1 MTKKIGVVLF
11 LSLLVIFLGFSQS
24 ALVERY
30 LTAANNSYSQKDYAK
45 AFDYI
50 NYVYGQYT
58 SENVPQNVEIL
69 AETIYYDYLQEI
81 KDKKDTDSFAK
92 VKDKLL
98 EYPALSSERV
108 TRLVRTLNTMET
120 QDQQWGPAVTV
131 TSSNFMTKEAAEYQ
145 AQLAKTQAQLEAVE
159 KALAEAKQNNLID
172 HEQALLKEQEF
183 LRRQKDLYSDAIVKS
198 SQTMK
203 SNTILIAVVCIC
215 LVGIILA
222 GVVVIISVTKK
233 SEAAVQKQQEQFE
246 ATLQMVAQLTRN
258 QKEAVQI
265 AQISD
270 VYNSEF
276 GESSPRVIASL
287 PDVELTESE
296 HQELKKLAA
305 KCREIGAKID
315 IYTSRKNNSK
325 NVSEMVFKIANG
337 LNLKSYEAMLYFC
350 ASMVYDI
357 GFLSVNSSLLTSESL
372 TDEQK
377 YEIRS
382 HVKLGVDKIDFV
394 PEKYKSVF
402 LDAILMHHE
411 NIDGSGYPGG
421 IEGENIPLIARIIH
435 VVESFIALISRRNY
449 RGIFDKESAIKE
461 LRARPN
467 FYDQKIVDVL
477 DSLV

>member
-1 MTKKIGVVLF
+1 MTKKIGIILS

-24 ALVERY
+24 ALVDRY

-81 KDKKDTDSFAK
+81 RDKKDTDAFAE
-92 VKDKLL
+92 VKEKLL
-98 EYPALSSERV
+98 EYPTLSSERV
-108 TRLVRTLNTMET
+108 NRLVRTLNTMET
-120 QDQQWGPAVTV
+120 QDQQWGPSVTN
-131 TSSNFMTKEAAEYQ
+131 TNFMSKEAAEYQ

-159 KALAEAKQNNLID
+159 KQLAEAKQNNLIE
-172 HEQALLKEQEF
+172 HEEALLKEQEY
-183 LRRQKDLYSDAIVKS
+183 LQRQKEIYSDAIVKS
-198 SQTMK
+198 NRTMK
-203 SNTILIAVVCIC
+203 SNTILIAVIALC
-215 LVGIILA
+215 LVGIIVG
-222 GVVVIISVTKK
+222 GVAVIISVTKK
-233 SEAAVQKQQEQFE
+233 SEESVRRQQEQFE

-258 QKEAVQI
+258 QKEAVHI

-276 GESSPRVIASL
+276 GDSVPRVTASL
-287 PDVELTESE
+287 PDVELTDSE
-296 HQELKKLAA
+296 HQELKDLAA
-305 KCREIGAKID
+305 KCKDVGAKID

-337 LNLKSYEAMLYFC
+337 LELNSYESMLYFC

-357 GFLSVNSSLLTSESL
+357 GFLSVNSALLTSETL
-372 TDEQK
+372 TDDEK

-382 HVKLGVDKIDFV
+382 HVKLGADKIDFV
-394 PEKYKSVF
+394 PEKYRSVF

-411 NIDGSGYPGG
+411 NMDGSGYPAG
-421 IEGENIPLIARIIH
+421 IEGEKIPLIARIIH

-449 RGIFDKESAIKE
+449 HGIFDKESAIKE
-461 LRARPN
+461 LRTRPN

>member
-1 MTKKIGVVLF
+1 MTKKIGVILF
-11 LSLLVIFLGFSQS
+11 LSLLVLFLGFSQS

-50 NYVYGQYT
+50 NYVFGQYT

-81 KDKKDTDSFAK
+81 RDKKDTDAFAK
-92 VKDKLL
+92 VKEKLL
-98 EYPALSSERV
+98 EYPTLSSERV
-108 TRLVRTLNTMET
+108 NRLVRTLNTMET
-120 QDQQWGPAVTV
+120 QDQQWGPSVSV
-131 TSSNFMTKEAAEYQ
+131 SSNFTSKEAAEYQ
-145 AQLAKTQAQLEAVE
+145 AKLARAQAQLEAVE
-159 KALAEAKQNNLID
+159 KALAEAKQNNQKD
-172 HEQALLKEQEF
+172 RAEALLKEQE
-183 LRRQKDLYSDAIVKS
+183 LLEKERNIYSDAIVKS
-198 SQTMK
+198 NQTMK
-203 SNTILIAVVCIC
+203 SNTIMIAIIALC
-215 LVGIILA
+215 LVGIIIG
-222 GVVVIISVTKK
+222 GVVVIVSVTKK
-233 SEAAVQKQQEQFE
+233 SEESVRRQQEQFE

-258 QKEAVQI
+258 QKEAVHI

-276 GESSPRVIASL
+276 GESSPRVTASL
-287 PDVELTESE
+287 PDVELTDSE

-305 KCREIGAKID
+305 KCKEIGAKID
-315 IYTSRKNNSK
+315 LYTSRKNNSK

-337 LNLKSYEAMLYFC
+337 LELNSYESMLYFC
-350 ASMVYDI
+350 AAMVYDI

-372 TDEQK
+372 TDEEK
-377 YEIRS
+377 YQIRS
-382 HVKLGVDKIDFV
+382 HVNLGAEKIDFV
-394 PEKYKSVF
+394 PEKYRSVF

-411 NIDGSGYPGG
+411 NMDGTGYPAGVQG
-421 IEGENIPLIARIIH
+421 DKIPLIARIIH
-435 VVESFIALISRRNY
+435 VVESCIALISRRNY
-449 RGIFDKESAIKE
+449 HGIFDKESAIKE

>member
-1 MTKKIGVVLF
+1 MTKKIGVILF
-11 LSLLVIFLGFSQS
+11 LSLLVLFLGFSQS

-50 NYVYGQYT
+50 NYVFGQYT

-81 KDKKDTDSFAK
+81 RDKKDTDAFAK
-92 VKDKLL
+92 VKEKLL
-98 EYPALSSERV
+98 EYPTLSSERV
-108 TRLVRTLNTMET
+108 NRLVRTLNTMET
-120 QDQQWGPAVTV
+120 QDQQWGPSVSV
-131 TSSNFMTKEAAEYQ
+131 SSNFTSKEAAEYQ
-145 AQLAKTQAQLEAVE
+145 AKLARAQAQLEAVE
-159 KALAEAKQNNLID
+159 KALAEAKQNNQKD
-172 HEQALLKEQEF
+172 RAEALLKEQE
-183 LRRQKDLYSDAIVKS
+183 LLEKERNIYSDAIVKS
-198 SQTMK
+198 NQTMK
-203 SNTILIAVVCIC
+203 SNTIMIAIIALC
-215 LVGIILA
+215 LVGIIIG
-222 GVVVIISVTKK
+222 GVVVIVSVTKK
-233 SEAAVQKQQEQFE
+233 SEESVRRQQEQFE

-276 GESSPRVIASL
+276 GESSPRVTASL
-287 PDVELTESE
+287 PDVELTDSE

-305 KCREIGAKID
+305 KCKEIGAKID
-315 IYTSRKNNSK
+315 LYTSRKNNSK

-337 LNLKSYEAMLYFC
+337 LELNSYESMLYFC
-350 ASMVYDI
+350 AAMVYDI

-372 TDEQK
+372 TDEEK
-377 YEIRS
+377 YQIRS
-382 HVKLGVDKIDFV
+382 HVNLGAEKIDFV
-394 PEKYKSVF
+394 PEKYRSVF

-411 NIDGSGYPGG
+411 NMDGTGYPAGVQG
-421 IEGENIPLIARIIH
+421 DKIPLIARIIH

-449 RGIFDKESAIKE
+449 HGIFDKESAIKE

>member
-1 MTKKIGVVLF
+1 MTKKIGVILF
-11 LSLLVIFLGFSQS
+11 LSLLVLFLGFSQS

-50 NYVYGQYT
+50 NYVFGQYT

-81 KDKKDTDSFAK
+81 RDKKDTDAFAK
-92 VKDKLL
+92 VKEKLL
-98 EYPALSSERV
+98 EYPTLSSERV
-108 TRLVRTLNTMET
+108 NRLVRTLNTMET
-120 QDQQWGPAVTV
+120 QDQQWGPSVSV
-131 TSSNFMTKEAAEYQ
+131 SSNFTSKEAAEYQ
-145 AQLAKTQAQLEAVE
+145 AKLARAQAQLEAVE
-159 KALAEAKQNNLID
+159 KALAEAKQNNQKD
-172 HEQALLKEQEF
+172 RAEALLKEQE
-183 LRRQKDLYSDAIVKS
+183 LLEKERNIYSDAIVKS
-198 SQTMK
+198 NQTMK
-203 SNTILIAVVCIC
+203 SNTIMIAIIALC
-215 LVGIILA
+215 LVGIIIG
-222 GVVVIISVTKK
+222 GVVVIVSVTKK
-233 SEAAVQKQQEQFE
+233 SEESVRRQQEQFE

-258 QKEAVQI
+258 QKEAVHI

-276 GESSPRVIASL
+276 GESSPRVTASL
-287 PDVELTESE
+287 PDVELTDSE

-305 KCREIGAKID
+305 KCKEIGAKID
-315 IYTSRKNNSK
+315 LYTSRKNNSK

-337 LNLKSYEAMLYFC
+337 LELNSYESMLYFC
-350 ASMVYDI
+350 AAMVYDI

-372 TDEQK
+372 TDEEK
-377 YEIRS
+377 YQIRS
-382 HVKLGVDKIDFV
+382 HVNLGAEKIDFV
-394 PEKYKSVF
+394 PEKYRSVF

-411 NIDGSGYPGG
+411 NMDGTGYPAGVQG
-421 IEGENIPLIARIIH
+421 DKIPLIARIIH

-449 RGIFDKESAIKE
+449 HGIFDKESAIKE

>member
-58 SENVPQNVEIL
+58 AENVPQNVEIL

-81 KDKKDTDSFAK
+81 RDKKDTDAFAK
-92 VKDKLL
+92 VKEKLL
-98 EYPALSSERV
+98 EYPTLSSERV
-108 TRLVRTLNTMET
+108 NRLVRTLNTIET
-120 QDQQWGPAVTV
+120 QDQQWGPAVTN
-131 TSSNFMTKEAAEYQ
+131 TNFMSKEAAEYQ
-145 AQLAKTQAQLEAVE
+145 VQLAKTQAQLEAVE
-159 KALAEAKQNNLID
+159 KALSEAKQNNLR
-172 HEQALLKEQEF
+172 EQEQNLLKEQEY
-183 LRRQKDLYSDAIVKS
+183 LQRQKEIYSDAIVKS
-198 SQTMK
+198 NKTMK
-203 SNTILIAVVCIC
+203 SNTILIAVIALC
-215 LVGIILA
+215 LVGIIIG
-222 GVVVIISVTKK
+222 GVCVIISVTKK
-233 SEAAVQKQQEQFE
+233 SEEAVHRQQEQFE

-258 QKEAVQI
+258 QKEAVHI

-276 GESSPRVIASL
+276 GDSVPRVTASL
-287 PDVELTESE
+287 PDVELTDSE
-296 HQELKKLAA
+296 HQELKNLAA
-305 KCREIGAKID
+305 KCKEIGAKID

-337 LNLKSYEAMLYFC
+337 LELNSYESMLYFC

-357 GFLSVNSSLLTSESL
+357 GFLSVKSSLLTSESL
-372 TDEQK
+372 TDEEK

-382 HVKLGVDKIDFV
+382 HVKLGADKIDFV
-394 PEKYKSVF
+394 PEKYRSVF

-411 NIDGSGYPGG
+411 NMDGSGYPGG
-421 IEGENIPLIARIIH
+421 IEGEKIPLIARIIH

>member
-1 MTKKIGVVLF
+1 MTKKIGVILF
-11 LSLLVIFLGFSQS
+11 LSLLVLFLGFSQS

-50 NYVYGQYT
+50 NYVFGQYT

-81 KDKKDTDSFAK
+81 RDKKDTDAFAK
-92 VKDKLL
+92 VKEKLL
-98 EYPALSSERV
+98 EYPTLSSERV
-108 TRLVRTLNTMET
+108 NRLVRTLNTMET
-120 QDQQWGPAVTV
+120 QDQQWGPSVSV
-131 TSSNFMTKEAAEYQ
+131 SSNFTSKEAAEYQ
-145 AQLAKTQAQLEAVE
+145 AKLARAQAQLEAVE
-159 KALAEAKQNNLID
+159 KALAEAKQNNQKD
-172 HEQALLKEQEF
+172 RAEALLKEQE
-183 LRRQKDLYSDAIVKS
+183 LLEKERNIYSDAIVKS
-198 SQTMK
+198 NQTMK
-203 SNTILIAVVCIC
+203 SNTIMIAIIALC
-215 LVGIILA
+215 LVGIIIG
-222 GVVVIISVTKK
+222 GVVVIVSVTKK
-233 SEAAVQKQQEQFE
+233 SEESVRRQQEQFE

-276 GESSPRVIASL
+276 GESSPRVTASL
-287 PDVELTESE
+287 PDVELTDSE

-305 KCREIGAKID
+305 KCKEIGAKID
-315 IYTSRKNNSK
+315 LYTSRKNNSK

-337 LNLKSYEAMLYFC
+337 LELNSYESMLYFC
-350 ASMVYDI
+350 AAMVYDI

-372 TDEQK
+372 SDEEK
-377 YEIRS
+377 YQIRS
-382 HVKLGVDKIDFV
+382 HVNLGAEKIDFV
-394 PEKYKSVF
+394 PEKYRSVF

-411 NIDGSGYPGG
+411 NMDGTGYPAGVQG
-421 IEGENIPLIARIIH
+421 DKIPLIARIIH

-449 RGIFDKESAIKE
+449 HGIFDKESAIKE

>member
-1 MTKKIGVVLF
+1 MTKKIGVILF

-81 KDKKDTDSFAK
+81 RDKKDTEAFAK

-98 EYPALSSERV
+98 EYPTLSSERV
-108 TRLVRTLNTMET
+108 NRLVRTLNTMET
-120 QDQQWGPAVTV
+120 QDQQWGPVANT
-131 TSSNFMTKEAAEYQ
+131 NFMSKEAAEYQ
-145 AQLAKTQAQLEAVE
+145 AQLARTQAQLEAVE
-159 KALAEAKQNNLID
+159 KQLSEAKQNNQK
-172 HEQALLKEQEF
+172 EREAALLKEQE
-183 LRRQKDLYSDAIVKS
+183 LLEKEKGIYSDAILQSNK
-198 SQTMK
+198 TMK
-203 SNTILIAVVCIC
+203 SNTIMIAVICLC
-215 LVGIILA
+215 LVGIIVG
-222 GVVVIISVTKK
+222 GVGIIVSVTKK
-233 SEAAVQKQQEQFE
+233 SEAAVQRQQEQFE

-276 GESSPRVIASL
+276 GEASARPIASL
-287 PDVELTESE
+287 PDVELTDNE

-305 KCREIGAKID
+305 KCKEVGSRID

-337 LNLKSYEAMLYFC
+337 LELNSYESMLYFC
-350 ASMVYDI
+350 AGMVYDI
-357 GFLSVNSSLLTSESL
+357 GFLSVNSSLLTSEHL
-372 TDEQK
+372 TDEEK
-377 YEIRS
+377 YEIRR
-382 HVKLGVDKIDFV
+382 HVQLGAEKIDFV

-411 NIDGSGYPGG
+411 NMDGSGYPNG
-421 IEGENIPLIARIIH
+421 IQGESIPLVARVIH

-449 RGIFDKESAIKE
+449 HGIFDKEAAIKE

>member
-1 MTKKIGVVLF
+1 MTKKIGVI
-11 LSLLVIFLGFSQS
+11 LSLLLLVFFLGFSQS
-24 ALVERY
+24 SLVERY

-81 KDKKDTDSFAK
+81 REKKDTDAFAK
-92 VKDKLL
+92 VKEKLL
-98 EYPALSSERV
+98 EYPTLSSERV
-108 TRLVRTLNTMET
+108 NRLVRTLNTMET
-120 QDQQWGPAVTV
+120 QDQQWGPSVTN
-131 TSSNFMTKEAAEYQ
+131 SNFTSKEAAEYQ
-145 AQLAKTQAQLEAVE
+145 VKLAKAQAQLEAVE
-159 KALAEAKQNNLID
+159 KALAEAKQNNEKD
-172 HEQALLKEQEF
+172 RAEALLKEQE
-183 LRRQKDLYSDAIVKS
+183 LLEKERNIYSEAIVKS
-198 SQTMK
+198 NRTMK
-203 SNTILIAVVCIC
+203 SSTIMIAVIALC
-215 LVGIILA
+215 LIGIIVC

-233 SEAAVQKQQEQFE
+233 SEEAVQRQQEQFE

-258 QKEAVQI
+258 QKEAVHV

-276 GESSPRVIASL
+276 GESSPRVTASL
-287 PDVELTESE
+287 PDVELTEDE

-305 KCREIGAKID
+305 KCKEVGAKID
-315 IYTSRKNNSK
+315 LYTSRKNNSK
-325 NVSEMVFKIANG
+325 NVSEMVFKIANSLE
-337 LNLKSYEAMLYFC
+337 LNSYESMLYFC
-350 ASMVYDI
+350 AAMVYDI
-357 GFLSVNSSLLTSESL
+357 GFLGVNSALLTSEHLSS
-372 TDEQK
+372 EEK
-377 YEIRS
+377 YAIRS
-382 HVKLGVDKIDFV
+382 HVNLGVEKIDFV

-411 NIDGSGYPGG
+411 NMDGTGYPAG
-421 IEGENIPLIARIIH
+421 IQGDKIPLVARIIH

-449 RGIFDKESAIKE
+449 HGIFDKESAIKE

>member
-1 MTKKIGVVLF
+1 MTKKIGVILF
-11 LSLLVIFLGFSQS
+11 LSLLVLFLGFSQS

-50 NYVYGQYT
+50 NYVFGQYT

-81 KDKKDTDSFAK
+81 RDKKDTDAFAK
-92 VKDKLL
+92 VKEKLL
-98 EYPALSSERV
+98 EYPTLSSERV
-108 TRLVRTLNTMET
+108 NRLVRTLNTMET
-120 QDQQWGPAVTV
+120 QDQQWGPSVSV
-131 TSSNFMTKEAAEYQ
+131 SSNFTSKEAAEYQ
-145 AQLAKTQAQLEAVE
+145 AKLARAQAQLEAVE
-159 KALAEAKQNNLID
+159 KALVEAKQNNQKD
-172 HEQALLKEQEF
+172 RAEALLKEQE
-183 LRRQKDLYSDAIVKS
+183 LLEKERNIYSDAIVKS
-198 SQTMK
+198 NQTMK
-203 SNTILIAVVCIC
+203 SNTIMIAIIALC
-215 LVGIILA
+215 LVGIIIG
-222 GVVVIISVTKK
+222 GVVVIVSVTKK
-233 SEAAVQKQQEQFE
+233 SEESVRRQQEQFE

-258 QKEAVQI
+258 QKEAVHI

-276 GESSPRVIASL
+276 GESSPRVTASL
-287 PDVELTESE
+287 PDVELTDSE

-305 KCREIGAKID
+305 KCKEIGAKID
-315 IYTSRKNNSK
+315 LYTSRKNNSK

-337 LNLKSYEAMLYFC
+337 LELNSYESMLYFC
-350 ASMVYDI
+350 AAMVYDI

-372 TDEQK
+372 TDEEK
-377 YEIRS
+377 YQIRS
-382 HVKLGVDKIDFV
+382 HVKLGADKIDFV
-394 PEKYKSVF
+394 PEKYRSVF

-411 NIDGSGYPGG
+411 NMDGTGYPAGVQ
-421 IEGENIPLIARIIH
+421 GEKIPLIARIIH

-449 RGIFDKESAIKE
+449 HGIFDKESAIKE
-461 LRARPN
+461 LRTRPN

>member
-1 MTKKIGVVLF
+1 MTKKIGIILS

-81 KDKKDTDSFAK
+81 REKKDTEAFAK
-92 VKDKLL
+92 VKEKLL
-98 EYPALSSERV
+98 EYPTLSSERV
-108 TRLVRTLNTMET
+108 NRLVRTLNTMET
-120 QDQQWGPAVTV
+120 QDQQWGPVANT
-131 TSSNFMTKEAAEYQ
+131 NFMSKEAADYQ

-159 KALAEAKQNNLID
+159 KALAEAKANNVKE
-172 HEQALLKEQEF
+172 HEEALLKEQEY
-183 LRRQKDLYSDAIVKS
+183 LQKQKEIYSDAIVKS
-198 SQTMK
+198 NQTMK
-203 SNTILIAVVCIC
+203 SNTIMIAVICLC
-215 LVGIILA
+215 LVGIIVG

-233 SEAAVQKQQEQFE
+233 SEAAVQRQQEQFE

-258 QKEAVQI
+258 QKEAVHI

-276 GESSPRVIASL
+276 GEDSPRAVASL
-287 PDVELTESE
+287 PDVEITESE
-296 HQELKKLAA
+296 HQELKKLAD
-305 KCREIGAKID
+305 KCKEIGAKID

-337 LNLKSYEAMLYFC
+337 LGLKSYESMLYFC
-350 ASMVYDI
+350 AAMVYDI
-357 GFLSVNSSLLTSESL
+357 GFLSIDSALLTSEKLS
-372 TDEQK
+372 DEEK

-382 HVKLGVDKIDFV
+382 HVKLGADKIDFV
-394 PEKYKSVF
+394 PEKYKSIF

-411 NIDGSGYPGG
+411 NIDGSGYPAG
-421 IEGENIPLIARIIH
+421 IQGEKIPLVARVIH

-449 RGIFDKESAIKE
+449 RGIFDKEAAIKE

>member
-1 MTKKIGVVLF
+1 MTKKIGVILS

-81 KDKKDTDSFAK
+81 RDKKDTDAFAK
-92 VKDKLL
+92 VKEKLL
-98 EYPALSSERV
+98 EYPTLSSERV
-108 TRLVRTLNTMET
+108 NRLVRTLNTIET
-120 QDQQWGPAVTV
+120 QDQQWGPAVT
-131 TSSNFMTKEAAEYQ
+131 NANLMTKEAAEYQ
-145 AQLAKTQAQLEAVE
+145 VQLAKTQAQLEAVE
-159 KALAEAKQNNLID
+159 KALAEAKQNNLR
-172 HEQALLKEQEF
+172 EQEQNLLKEQEY
-183 LRRQKDLYSDAIVKS
+183 LKRQKEIYSDAIVKS
-198 SQTMK
+198 NQTMK
-203 SNTILIAVVCIC
+203 SNTILIAVIALC
-215 LVGIILA
+215 LVGIIIG

-233 SEAAVQKQQEQFE
+233 SEDAVRRQQEQFE
-246 ATLQMVAQLTRN
+246 ATLEMVAQLTRN
-258 QKEAVQI
+258 QKEAVHI

-276 GESSPRVIASL
+276 GDSVPRVTASL
-287 PDVELTESE
+287 PDVELTDSE
-296 HQELKKLAA
+296 HQELKDLAA
-305 KCREIGAKID
+305 KCKDIGAKID

-337 LNLKSYEAMLYFC
+337 LELNSYEAMLYFC

-357 GFLSVNSSLLTSESL
+357 GFLSVNSALLTSENL
-372 TDEQK
+372 TDEEK

-382 HVKLGVDKIDFV
+382 HVKLGTDKIDFV
-394 PEKYKSVF
+394 PEKYRSVF
-402 LDAILMHHE
+402 LDAMLMHHE
-411 NIDGSGYPGG
+411 NMDGTGYPGG
-421 IEGENIPLIARIIH
+421 IVGEDIPLIARIIH

-449 RGIFDKESAIKE
+449 RGIFDKEAAIKE

-467 FYDQKIVDVL
+467 FYDQKIVDML
-477 DSLV
+477 DSLM

>member
-1 MTKKIGVVLF
+1 MTKKIGIILS

-81 KDKKDTDSFAK
+81 REKKDTEAFAK
-92 VKDKLL
+92 VKEKLL
-98 EYPALSSERV
+98 EYPTLSSERV
-108 TRLVRTLNTMET
+108 NRLVRTLNTMET
-120 QDQQWGPAVTV
+120 QDQQWGPSVTNTNF
-131 TSSNFMTKEAAEYQ
+131 TSKEAAEYQ
-145 AQLAKTQAQLEAVE
+145 AKLARAQAQLEAVE
-159 KALAEAKQNNLID
+159 KALAEAKQNNQK
-172 HEQALLKEQEF
+172 EKAEALQKEQE
-183 LRRQKDLYSDAIVKS
+183 LLEKERSIYSDAIIKS
-198 SQTMK
+198 NQTMK
-203 SNTILIAVVCIC
+203 SNTIMIAVIALC
-215 LVGIILA
+215 LIGIIV
-222 GVVVIISVTKK
+222 GGIVVIISVTKK
-233 SEAAVQKQQEQFE
+233 SEAAVQRQQEQFE

-258 QKEAVQI
+258 QKEAVHI

-276 GESSPRVIASL
+276 GEESHRVVASL
-287 PDVELTESE
+287 PDVEITESE
-296 HQELKKLAA
+296 HQELKKLAD
-305 KCREIGAKID
+305 KCKEIGAKID

-337 LNLKSYEAMLYFC
+337 LGLKSYEAMLYFC
-350 ASMVYDI
+350 AAMVYDI
-357 GFLSVNSSLLTSESL
+357 GFLSIDSALLTSEKLS
-372 TDEQK
+372 DEEK
-377 YEIRS
+377 YKIRS
-382 HVKLGVDKIDFV
+382 HVKLGADKIDFV
-394 PEKYKSVF
+394 PEKYKSIF

-411 NIDGSGYPGG
+411 NIDGSGYPAG
-421 IEGENIPLIARIIH
+421 IQGEKIPLVARVIH

-449 RGIFDKESAIKE
+449 RGIFDKEAAIKE

>member
-1 MTKKIGVVLF
+1 MTKKIGVILF
-11 LSLLVIFLGFSQS
+11 LSLLVLFLGFSQS

-50 NYVYGQYT
+50 NYVFGQYT

-81 KDKKDTDSFAK
+81 RDKKDTDAFAK
-92 VKDKLL
+92 VKEKLL
-98 EYPALSSERV
+98 EYPTLSSERV
-108 TRLVRTLNTMET
+108 NRLVRTLNTMET
-120 QDQQWGPAVTV
+120 QDQQWGPSVSV
-131 TSSNFMTKEAAEYQ
+131 SSNFTSKEAAEYQ
-145 AQLAKTQAQLEAVE
+145 AKLARAQAQLEAVE
-159 KALAEAKQNNLID
+159 KALAEAKQNNQKD
-172 HEQALLKEQEF
+172 RAEALLKEQE
-183 LRRQKDLYSDAIVKS
+183 LLEKERNIYSDAIVKS
-198 SQTMK
+198 NQTMK
-203 SNTILIAVVCIC
+203 SNTIMIAIIALC
-215 LVGIILA
+215 LVGIIIG
-222 GVVVIISVTKK
+222 GVVVIVSVTKK
-233 SEAAVQKQQEQFE
+233 SEESVRRQQEQFE

-258 QKEAVQI
+258 QKEAVHI

-276 GESSPRVIASL
+276 GESSPRVTASL
-287 PDVELTESE
+287 PDVELTDSE

-305 KCREIGAKID
+305 KCKEIGAKID
-315 IYTSRKNNSK
+315 LYTSRKNNSK

-337 LNLKSYEAMLYFC
+337 LELNSYESMLYFC
-350 ASMVYDI
+350 AAMVYDI

-372 TDEQK
+372 TDEEK
-377 YEIRS
+377 YQIRS
-382 HVKLGVDKIDFV
+382 HVKLGADKIDFV
-394 PEKYKSVF
+394 PEKYRSVF

-411 NIDGSGYPGG
+411 NMDGTGYPAGVQG
-421 IEGENIPLIARIIH
+421 DKIPLIARIIH

-449 RGIFDKESAIKE
+449 HGIFDKESAIKE
-461 LRARPN
+461 LRTRPN

>member
-1 MTKKIGVVLF
+1 MTKKIGIILS

-81 KDKKDTDSFAK
+81 REKKDTEAFAK
-92 VKDKLL
+92 VKEKLL
-98 EYPALSSERV
+98 EYPTLSSERV
-108 TRLVRTLNTMET
+108 NRLVRTLNTMET
-120 QDQQWGPAVTV
+120 QDQQWGPSVTNTNF
-131 TSSNFMTKEAAEYQ
+131 TSKEAAEYQ
-145 AQLAKTQAQLEAVE
+145 AKLARAQAQLEAVE
-159 KALAEAKQNNLID
+159 KALAEAKQNNQK
-172 HEQALLKEQEF
+172 EKAEALQKEQE
-183 LRRQKDLYSDAIVKS
+183 LLEKERSIYSDAIIKS
-198 SQTMK
+198 NQTMK
-203 SNTILIAVVCIC
+203 SNTIMIAVIALC
-215 LVGIILA
+215 LIGIIV
-222 GVVVIISVTKK
+222 GGIVVIISVTKK
-233 SEAAVQKQQEQFE
+233 SEAAVQRQQEQFE

-258 QKEAVQI
+258 QKEAVHI

-276 GESSPRVIASL
+276 GEDSPRAVASL
-287 PDVELTESE
+287 PDVEITESE
-296 HQELKKLAA
+296 HQELKKLAD
-305 KCREIGAKID
+305 KCKEIGAKID

-337 LNLKSYEAMLYFC
+337 LGLKSYEAMLYFC
-350 ASMVYDI
+350 AAMVYDI
-357 GFLSVNSSLLTSESL
+357 GFLSIDSALLTSEKLS
-372 TDEQK
+372 DEEK

-382 HVKLGVDKIDFV
+382 HVKLGADKIDFV
-394 PEKYKSVF
+394 PEKYKSIF

-411 NIDGSGYPGG
+411 NIDGSGYPAG
-421 IEGENIPLIARIIH
+421 IQGEKIPLVARVIH

-449 RGIFDKESAIKE
+449 RGIFDKEAAIKE

>member
-1 MTKKIGVVLF
+1 MTKKIGVILS

-81 KDKKDTDSFAK
+81 RDKKDTDAFAK
-92 VKDKLL
+92 VKEKLL
-98 EYPALSSERV
+98 EYPTLSSERV
-108 TRLVRTLNTMET
+108 NRLVRTLNTIET
-120 QDQQWGPAVTV
+120 QDQQWGPAVT
-131 TSSNFMTKEAAEYQ
+131 NANLMTKEAAEYQ
-145 AQLAKTQAQLEAVE
+145 VQLAKTQAQLEAVE
-159 KALAEAKQNNLID
+159 KALAEAKQNNLR
-172 HEQALLKEQEF
+172 EQEQNLLKEQEY
-183 LRRQKDLYSDAIVKS
+183 LKRQKEIYSDAIVKS
-198 SQTMK
+198 NQTMK
-203 SNTILIAVVCIC
+203 SNTILIAVIALC
-215 LVGIILA
+215 LVGIIIG

-233 SEAAVQKQQEQFE
+233 SEDAVRRQQEQFE
-246 ATLQMVAQLTRN
+246 ATLEMVAQLTRN
-258 QKEAVQI
+258 QKEAVHI

-276 GESSPRVIASL
+276 GDSVPRVTASL
-287 PDVELTESE
+287 PDVELTDSE
-296 HQELKKLAA
+296 HQELKDLAA
-305 KCREIGAKID
+305 KCKDIGAKID

-337 LNLKSYEAMLYFC
+337 LELNSYEAMLYFC

-357 GFLSVNSSLLTSESL
+357 GFLSVNSALLTSENL
-372 TDEQK
+372 TDEEK

-382 HVKLGVDKIDFV
+382 HVKLGTDKIDFV
-394 PEKYKSVF
+394 PEKYRSVF
-402 LDAILMHHE
+402 LDAMLMHHE
-411 NIDGSGYPGG
+411 NMDGTGYPGG
-421 IEGENIPLIARIIH
+421 IVGEDIPLIARIIH

-461 LRARPN
+461 LRARSN

>member
-1 MTKKIGVVLF
+1 MTKKIGVILF
-11 LSLLVIFLGFSQS
+11 LSLLVLFLGFSQS

-50 NYVYGQYT
+50 NYVFGQYT

-81 KDKKDTDSFAK
+81 RDKKDTDAFAK
-92 VKDKLL
+92 VKEKLL
-98 EYPALSSERV
+98 EYPTLSSERV
-108 TRLVRTLNTMET
+108 NRLVRTLNTMET
-120 QDQQWGPAVTV
+120 QDQQWGPSVSV
-131 TSSNFMTKEAAEYQ
+131 SSNFTSKEAAEYQ
-145 AQLAKTQAQLEAVE
+145 AKLARAQAQLEAVE
-159 KALAEAKQNNLID
+159 KALAEAKQNNQKD
-172 HEQALLKEQEF
+172 RAEALLKEQE
-183 LRRQKDLYSDAIVKS
+183 LLEKERNIYSDAIVKS
-198 SQTMK
+198 NQTMK
-203 SNTILIAVVCIC
+203 SNTIMIAIIALC
-215 LVGIILA
+215 LVGIIIG

-233 SEAAVQKQQEQFE
+233 SEDSVRRQQEQFE

-258 QKEAVQI
+258 QKEAVHI

-276 GESSPRVIASL
+276 GESSPRVTASL
-287 PDVELTESE
+287 PDVELTDSE

-305 KCREIGAKID
+305 KCKEIGAKID
-315 IYTSRKNNSK
+315 LYTSRKNNSK

-337 LNLKSYEAMLYFC
+337 LELNSYESMLYFC
-350 ASMVYDI
+350 AAMVYDI

-372 TDEQK
+372 SDEEK
-377 YEIRS
+377 YQIRS
-382 HVKLGVDKIDFV
+382 HVNLGAEKIDFV
-394 PEKYKSVF
+394 PEKYRSVF

-411 NIDGSGYPGG
+411 NMDGTGYPAGVQ
-421 IEGENIPLIARIIH
+421 GEKIPLIARIIH

-449 RGIFDKESAIKE
+449 HGIFDKESAIKE
-461 LRARPN
+461 LRTRPN

>member
-1 MTKKIGVVLF
+1 MTKKIGVI
-11 LSLLVIFLGFSQS
+11 LSLLLLVFFLGFSQS
-24 ALVERY
+24 SLVERY

-81 KDKKDTDSFAK
+81 REKKDTDAFAK
-92 VKDKLL
+92 VKEKLL
-98 EYPALSSERV
+98 EYPTLSSERV
-108 TRLVRTLNTMET
+108 NRLVRTLNTMET
-120 QDQQWGPAVTV
+120 QDQQWGPSVTN
-131 TSSNFMTKEAAEYQ
+131 SNFTSKEAAEYQ
-145 AQLAKTQAQLEAVE
+145 VKLAKAQAQLEAVE
-159 KALAEAKQNNLID
+159 KALAEAKQNNEKD
-172 HEQALLKEQEF
+172 RAEALLKEQE
-183 LRRQKDLYSDAIVKS
+183 LLEKERNIYSEAIVKS
-198 SQTMK
+198 NRTMK
-203 SNTILIAVVCIC
+203 SSTIMIAVIALC
-215 LVGIILA
+215 LIGIIVC

-233 SEAAVQKQQEQFE
+233 SEEAVQRQQEQFE

-258 QKEAVQI
+258 QKEAVHV

-276 GESSPRVIASL
+276 GESSPRVTASL
-287 PDVELTESE
+287 PDVELTEDE

-305 KCREIGAKID
+305 KCKEVGAKID
-315 IYTSRKNNSK
+315 LYTSRKNNSK
-325 NVSEMVFKIANG
+325 NVSEMVFKIANSLE
-337 LNLKSYEAMLYFC
+337 LNSYESMLYFC
-350 ASMVYDI
+350 AAMVYDI
-357 GFLSVNSSLLTSESL
+357 GFLGVNSALLTSEHLSS
-372 TDEQK
+372 EEK
-377 YEIRS
+377 YAIRS
-382 HVKLGVDKIDFV
+382 HVNLGVEKIDFV

-411 NIDGSGYPGG
+411 NMDGTGYPAGVQ
-421 IEGENIPLIARIIH
+421 GEKIPLVARIIH

-449 RGIFDKESAIKE
+449 HGIFDKESAIKE

>member
-1 MTKKIGVVLF
+1 MTKKIGVI
-11 LSLLVIFLGFSQS
+11 LSLLLLVFFLGFSQS
-24 ALVERY
+24 SLVERY

-81 KDKKDTDSFAK
+81 REKKDTDAFAK
-92 VKDKLL
+92 VKEKLL
-98 EYPALSSERV
+98 EYPTLSSERV
-108 TRLVRTLNTMET
+108 NRLVRTLNTMET
-120 QDQQWGPAVTV
+120 QDQQWGPSVTN
-131 TSSNFMTKEAAEYQ
+131 SNFTSKEAAEYQ
-145 AQLAKTQAQLEAVE
+145 VKLAKAQAQLEAVE
-159 KALAEAKQNNLID
+159 KALAEAKQNNEKD
-172 HEQALLKEQEF
+172 RAEALLKEQE
-183 LRRQKDLYSDAIVKS
+183 LLEKERNIYSEAIVKS
-198 SQTMK
+198 NRTMK
-203 SNTILIAVVCIC
+203 SSTIMIAIIALCLI
-215 LVGIILA
+215 GIIVC

-233 SEAAVQKQQEQFE
+233 SEEAVQRQQEQFE

-258 QKEAVQI
+258 QKEAVHV

-276 GESSPRVIASL
+276 GESSPRVTASL
-287 PDVELTESE
+287 PDVELTEDE

-305 KCREIGAKID
+305 KCKEVGAKID
-315 IYTSRKNNSK
+315 LYTSRKNNSK
-325 NVSEMVFKIANG
+325 NVSEMVFKIANSLE
-337 LNLKSYEAMLYFC
+337 LNSYESMLYFC
-350 ASMVYDI
+350 AAMVYDI
-357 GFLSVNSSLLTSESL
+357 GFLGVNSALLTSEHLSS
-372 TDEQK
+372 EEK
-377 YEIRS
+377 YAIRS
-382 HVKLGVDKIDFV
+382 HVNLGVEKIDFV

-411 NIDGSGYPGG
+411 NMDGTGYPAGVQ
-421 IEGENIPLIARIIH
+421 GEKIPLVARIIH

-449 RGIFDKESAIKE
+449 HGIFDKESAIKE

>member
-1 MTKKIGVVLF
+1 MTKKIGVILS

-50 NYVYGQYT
+50 NYVYGTYT

-81 KDKKDTDSFAK
+81 REKKDTDAFAK
-92 VKDKLL
+92 VKEKLL
-98 EYPALSSERV
+98 EYPTLSSERV
-108 TRLVRTLNTMET
+108 NRLVRTLNTMET
-120 QDQQWGPAVTV
+120 QDQQWGPSVTN
-131 TSSNFMTKEAAEYQ
+131 SNFTSKEAAEYQ
-145 AQLAKTQAQLEAVE
+145 VKLAKVQAQLEAKE
-159 KALAEAKQNNLID
+159 KELAEAKQNNQK
-172 HEQALLKEQEF
+172 ERAEALLKEQE
-183 LRRQKDLYSDAIVKS
+183 LLEKERNIYSDAIVKS
-198 SQTMK
+198 NQTMK
-203 SNTILIAVVCIC
+203 SNTIMIAIIALC
-215 LVGIILA
+215 LVGIIIG
-222 GVVVIISVTKK
+222 GVVVIVSVTKK
-233 SEAAVQKQQEQFE
+233 SEESVRRQQEQFE

-258 QKEAVQI
+258 QKEAVHI

-276 GESSPRVIASL
+276 GESSPRVTASL
-287 PDVELTESE
+287 PDVELTDSE

-305 KCREIGAKID
+305 KCKEIGAKID
-315 IYTSRKNNSK
+315 LYTSRKNNSK

-337 LNLKSYEAMLYFC
+337 LGLNSYESMLYFC
-350 ASMVYDI
+350 AAMVYDI
-357 GFLSVNSSLLTSESL
+357 GFLSVNSALLTSEHL
-372 TDEQK
+372 TDEEK

-382 HVKLGVDKIDFV
+382 HVKLGADKIDFV
-394 PEKYKSVF
+394 PEKYKNVF

-411 NIDGSGYPGG
+411 NMDGTGYPAG
-421 IEGENIPLIARIIH
+421 IGSEKIPLIARIIH

-461 LRARPN
+461 LRTRPN

>member
-1 MTKKIGVVLF
+1 MTKKIGVILF
-11 LSLLVIFLGFSQS
+11 LSLLVLFLGFSQS

-50 NYVYGQYT
+50 NYVFGQYT

-81 KDKKDTDSFAK
+81 RDKKDTDAFAK
-92 VKDKLL
+92 VKEKLL
-98 EYPALSSERV
+98 EYPTLSSERV
-108 TRLVRTLNTMET
+108 NRLVRTLNTMET
-120 QDQQWGPAVTV
+120 QDQQWGPSVSV
-131 TSSNFMTKEAAEYQ
+131 SSNFTSKEAAEYQ
-145 AQLAKTQAQLEAVE
+145 AKLARAQAQLEAVE
-159 KALAEAKQNNLID
+159 KALAEAKQNNQKD
-172 HEQALLKEQEF
+172 RAEALLKEQE
-183 LRRQKDLYSDAIVKS
+183 LLEKERNIYSDAIVKS
-198 SQTMK
+198 NQTMK
-203 SNTILIAVVCIC
+203 SNTIMIAIIALC
-215 LVGIILA
+215 LVGIIIG
-222 GVVVIISVTKK
+222 GVVVIVSVTKK
-233 SEAAVQKQQEQFE
+233 SEESVRRQQEQFE

-258 QKEAVQI
+258 QKEAVHI

-276 GESSPRVIASL
+276 GESSPRVTASL
-287 PDVELTESE
+287 PDVELTDSE

-305 KCREIGAKID
+305 KCKEIGAKID
-315 IYTSRKNNSK
+315 LYTSRKNNSK

-337 LNLKSYEAMLYFC
+337 LELNSYESMLYFC
-350 ASMVYDI
+350 AAMVYDI

-372 TDEQK
+372 TDEEK
-377 YEIRS
+377 YQIRS
-382 HVKLGVDKIDFV
+382 HVKLGADKIDFV
-394 PEKYKSVF
+394 PEKYRSVF

-411 NIDGSGYPGG
+411 NMDGTGYPAGVQG
-421 IEGENIPLIARIIH
+421 DKIPLIARIIH

-449 RGIFDKESAIKE
+449 HGIFDKEAAIKE
-461 LRARPN
+461 LRKRTN

>member
-81 KDKKDTDSFAK
+81 RDKKDTDAFAK
-92 VKDKLL
+92 VKEKLL
-98 EYPALSSERV
+98 EYPTLSSERV
-108 TRLVRTLNTMET
+108 NRLVRTLNTIET
-120 QDQQWGPAVTV
+120 QDQQWGPAVT
-131 TSSNFMTKEAAEYQ
+131 NANLMTKEAAEYQ
-145 AQLAKTQAQLEAVE
+145 VQLAKTQAQLEAVE
-159 KALAEAKQNNLID
+159 KALAEAKQNNLR
-172 HEQALLKEQEF
+172 EQEQNLLKEQEY
-183 LRRQKDLYSDAIVKS
+183 LKRQKEIYSDAIVKS
-198 SQTMK
+198 NQTMK
-203 SNTILIAVVCIC
+203 SNTILIAVIALC
-215 LVGIILA
+215 LVGIIIG

-233 SEAAVQKQQEQFE
+233 SEDAVRRQQEQFE
-246 ATLQMVAQLTRN
+246 ATLEMVAQLTRN
-258 QKEAVQI
+258 QKEAVHI

-276 GESSPRVIASL
+276 GDSVPRVTASL
-287 PDVELTESE
+287 PDVELTDSE
-296 HQELKKLAA
+296 HQELKDLAA
-305 KCREIGAKID
+305 KCKDIGAKID

-337 LNLKSYEAMLYFC
+337 LELNSYEAMLYFC

-357 GFLSVNSSLLTSESL
+357 GFLSVNSALLTSENL
-372 TDEQK
+372 TDEEK

-382 HVKLGVDKIDFV
+382 HVKLGTDKIDFV
-394 PEKYKSVF
+394 PEKYRSVF
-402 LDAILMHHE
+402 LDAMLMHHE
-411 NIDGSGYPGG
+411 NMDGTGYPGG
-421 IEGENIPLIARIIH
+421 IVGEDIPLIARIIH

>member
-1 MTKKIGVVLF
+1 MTKKIGVI
-11 LSLLVIFLGFSQS
+11 LSLLLLVFFLGFSQS
-24 ALVERY
+24 SLVERY

-81 KDKKDTDSFAK
+81 REKKDTDAFAK
-92 VKDKLL
+92 VKEKLL
-98 EYPALSSERV
+98 EYPTLSSERV
-108 TRLVRTLNTMET
+108 NRLVRTLNTMET
-120 QDQQWGPAVTV
+120 QDQQWGPSVTN
-131 TSSNFMTKEAAEYQ
+131 SNFTSKEAAEYQ
-145 AQLAKTQAQLEAVE
+145 VKLAKAQAQLEAVE
-159 KALAEAKQNNLID
+159 KALAEAKQNNEKD
-172 HEQALLKEQEF
+172 RAEALLKEQE
-183 LRRQKDLYSDAIVKS
+183 LLEKERNIYSEAIVKS
-198 SQTMK
+198 NRTMK
-203 SNTILIAVVCIC
+203 SSTIMIAVIALC
-215 LVGIILA
+215 LIGIIVC

-233 SEAAVQKQQEQFE
+233 SEEAVQSQQEQFE

-258 QKEAVQI
+258 QKEAVHV

-276 GESSPRVIASL
+276 GESSPRVTASL
-287 PDVELTESE
+287 PDVELTEDE

-305 KCREIGAKID
+305 KCKEVGAKID
-315 IYTSRKNNSK
+315 LYTSRKNNSK
-325 NVSEMVFKIANG
+325 NVSEMVFKIANSLE
-337 LNLKSYEAMLYFC
+337 LNSYESMLYFC
-350 ASMVYDI
+350 AAMVYDI
-357 GFLSVNSSLLTSESL
+357 GFLGVNSALLTSEHLSS
-372 TDEQK
+372 EEK
-377 YEIRS
+377 YAIRS
-382 HVKLGVDKIDFV
+382 HVNLGVEKIDFV

-411 NIDGSGYPGG
+411 NMDGTGYPAGVQ
-421 IEGENIPLIARIIH
+421 GEKIPLVARIIH

-449 RGIFDKESAIKE
+449 HGIFDKESAIKE

>member
-1 MTKKIGVVLF
+1 MTKKIGVILF
-11 LSLLVIFLGFSQS
+11 LSLLVLFLGFSQS

-50 NYVYGQYT
+50 NYVFGQYT

-81 KDKKDTDSFAK
+81 RDKKDTDAFAK
-92 VKDKLL
+92 VKEKLL
-98 EYPALSSERV
+98 EYPTLSSERV
-108 TRLVRTLNTMET
+108 NRLVRTLNTMET
-120 QDQQWGPAVTV
+120 QDQQWGPSVSV
-131 TSSNFMTKEAAEYQ
+131 SSNFTSKEAAEYQ
-145 AQLAKTQAQLEAVE
+145 AKLARAQAQLEAVE
-159 KALAEAKQNNLID
+159 KALAEAKQNNQKD
-172 HEQALLKEQEF
+172 RAEALLKEQE
-183 LRRQKDLYSDAIVKS
+183 LLEKERNIYSDAIVKS
-198 SQTMK
+198 NQTMK
-203 SNTILIAVVCIC
+203 SNTIMIAIIALC
-215 LVGIILA
+215 LVGIIIG
-222 GVVVIISVTKK
+222 GVVVIVSVTKK
-233 SEAAVQKQQEQFE
+233 SEESVRRQQEQFE

-258 QKEAVQI
+258 QKEAVHI

-276 GESSPRVIASL
+276 GESSPRVTASL
-287 PDVELTESE
+287 PDVELTDSE

-305 KCREIGAKID
+305 KCKEIGAKID
-315 IYTSRKNNSK
+315 LYTSRKNNSK

-337 LNLKSYEAMLYFC
+337 LELNSYESMLYFC
-350 ASMVYDI
+350 AAMVYDI

-372 TDEQK
+372 SDEEK
-377 YEIRS
+377 YQIRS
-382 HVKLGVDKIDFV
+382 HVNLGAEKIDFV
-394 PEKYKSVF
+394 PEKYRSVF

-411 NIDGSGYPGG
+411 NMDGTGYPAGVQG
-421 IEGENIPLIARIIH
+421 DKIPLIARIIH

-449 RGIFDKESAIKE
+449 HGIFDKESAIKE

>member
-1 MTKKIGVVLF
+1 MTKKIGVILF
-11 LSLLVIFLGFSQS
+11 LSLLVLFLGFSQS

-50 NYVYGQYT
+50 NYVFGQYT

-81 KDKKDTDSFAK
+81 RDKKDTDAFAK
-92 VKDKLL
+92 VKEKLL
-98 EYPALSSERV
+98 EYPTLSSERV
-108 TRLVRTLNTMET
+108 NRLVRTLNTMET
-120 QDQQWGPAVTV
+120 QDQQWGPSVSV
-131 TSSNFMTKEAAEYQ
+131 SSNFTSKEAAEYQ
-145 AQLAKTQAQLEAVE
+145 AKLARAQAQLEAVE
-159 KALAEAKQNNLID
+159 KALAEAKQNNQKD
-172 HEQALLKEQEF
+172 RAEALLKEQE
-183 LRRQKDLYSDAIVKS
+183 LLEKERNIYSDAIVKS
-198 SQTMK
+198 NQTMK
-203 SNTILIAVVCIC
+203 SNTIMIAIIALC
-215 LVGIILA
+215 LVGIIIG
-222 GVVVIISVTKK
+222 GVVVIVSVTKK
-233 SEAAVQKQQEQFE
+233 SEESVRRQQEQFE

-258 QKEAVQI
+258 QKEAVHVAQI
-265 AQISD
+265 AD

-276 GESSPRVIASL
+276 GESSPRVTASL
-287 PDVELTESE
+287 PDVELTDSE

-305 KCREIGAKID
+305 KCKEIGAKID
-315 IYTSRKNNSK
+315 LYTSRKNNSK

-337 LNLKSYEAMLYFC
+337 LGLNSYESMLYFC
-350 ASMVYDI
+350 AAMVYDI
-357 GFLSVNSSLLTSESL
+357 GFLSVNSALLTSEHL
-372 TDEQK
+372 TDEEK

-382 HVKLGVDKIDFV
+382 HVKLGADKIDFV
-394 PEKYKSVF
+394 PEKYKNVF

-411 NIDGSGYPGG
+411 NMDGTGYPAG
-421 IEGENIPLIARIIH
+421 IGSEKIPLIARIIH

-461 LRARPN
+461 LRTRPN

>member
-1 MTKKIGVVLF
+1 MTKKIGVILS

-81 KDKKDTDSFAK
+81 RDKKDTDAFAK
-92 VKDKLL
+92 VKEKLL
-98 EYPALSSERV
+98 EYPTLSSERV
-108 TRLVRTLNTMET
+108 NRLVRTLNTIET
-120 QDQQWGPAVTV
+120 QDQQWGPAVT
-131 TSSNFMTKEAAEYQ
+131 NANLMTKEAAEYQ

-159 KALAEAKQNNLID
+159 KALAEAKQNNLR
-172 HEQALLKEQEF
+172 EQEQNLLKEQEY
-183 LRRQKDLYSDAIVKS
+183 LKRQKEIYSDAIVKS
-198 SQTMK
+198 NQTMK
-203 SNTILIAVVCIC
+203 SNTILIAVIALC
-215 LVGIILA
+215 LVGIIIG

-233 SEAAVQKQQEQFE
+233 SEDAVRRQQEQFE
-246 ATLQMVAQLTRN
+246 ATLEMVAQLTRN
-258 QKEAVQI
+258 QKEAVHI
-265 AQISD
+265 TQISD

-276 GESSPRVIASL
+276 GGSVPRVTASL
-287 PDVELTESE
+287 PDVELTDSE
-296 HQELKKLAA
+296 HQELKDLAA
-305 KCREIGAKID
+305 KCKDIGAKID

-337 LNLKSYEAMLYFC
+337 LELNSYEAMLYFC

-357 GFLSVNSSLLTSESL
+357 GFLSVNSALLTSENL
-372 TDEQK
+372 TDEEK

-382 HVKLGVDKIDFV
+382 HVKLGTDKIDFV
-394 PEKYKSVF
+394 PEKYRSVF
-402 LDAILMHHE
+402 LDAMLMHHE
-411 NIDGSGYPGG
+411 NMDGTGYPGG
-421 IEGENIPLIARIIH
+421 IVGEDIPLIARIIH

-449 RGIFDKESAIKE
+449 RGIFDKEAAIKE

-467 FYDQKIVDVL
+467 FYDQKIVDML
-477 DSLV
+477 DSLM